1 MTSFQATDD
10 ITDLTESGKH
20 AHQFTLDLGG
30 IRSEYFEDIL
40 THEFE
45 VIFKVLL

>member
-1 MTSFQATDD
+1 MSSFQATDE

-20 AHQFTLDLGG
+20 AYQFTLDLGG
-30 IRSEYFEDIL
+30 TRSEYFEDIL
-40 THEFE
+40 TYEFK

>member
-1 MTSFQATDD
+1 MASFQATDD
-10 ITDLTESGKH
+10 IIDLTESGKH

-30 IRSEYFEDIL
+30 TRSEYFEDIL